1 MRSAEVQYG
10 NAATSPVDARGL
22 QISIEALFVSICQK
36 KHYLYRQNDRNKRR
50 QKISQKIAQ
59 EKKRLLEEIQRYNQH
74 PDGDPVDT
82 KSVVQK
88 LSRRSRHYHQEEAF

>member
-1 MRSAEVQYG
+1 MQDQLHCCDDMLKQWV
-10 NAATSPVDARGL
+10 VDVKQWA
-22 QISIEALFVSICQK
+22 SSDC
-36 KHYLYRQNDRNKRR
+36 NKRH

-88 LSRRSRHYHQEEAF
+88 LSRRCRHYHQEEAF